1 MRYYHIIFI
10 NIVVIFLSNNIY
22 AQNVKGII
30 TKNNKSVDYAEI
42 VLFNK
47 NKKINTITNELGE
60 YSLNVPNKDVYTLE
74 VYQNK
79 TKIYSKEV
87 SIFNNITENINIT
100 NSEKEIKIKE
110 VIVTGNKRLVERKID
125 RLVFNVENS
134 IASQGMDGIETLS
147 STPLLKVDENSG
159 ISIVGKS
166 GVSVM
171 IDGKLLNFTGKELIN
186 YLQSLRSD
194 NIAKVEVIT
203 TPPAKYEAQGNSGLI
218 NIVLKKNKN
227 LGFNFLVSTGL
238 SQASRLSTSNNFT
251 INYSTNKLKT
261 SLKLRQFDY
270 MKNATENYI
279 VEGEQSLVS
288 VDKRLDFGN
297 GWGTNFNIDYELNK
311 KSNIGLIYN
320 YGSSRSN
327 MDINNTSI
335 YKNKNIIDRDLV
347 TYTENRALG
356 KEHTLNAYYDLK
368 IDSSKTVSVIA
379 NYFSNVPKT
388 NVNFITE
395 NKINSTQD
403 IVLNTS
409 NVNYEIASGQIDFNL
424 PFKWVTLETGTK
436 LTSLSNNST
445 VRYYNQEILDPS
457 RSNEFNYKEKNYA
470 LYLSLSKKINSKW
483 SVMAGLR
490 YEYSWIDGY
499 SVTLNSE
506 TKYNYGK
513 FFPSLY
519 LVYQPMI
526 IILFLLIFPEG

>member
-203 TPPAKYEAQGNSGLI
+203 TP
-218 NIVLKKNKN
+218 
-227 LGFNFLVSTGL
+227 
-238 SQASRLSTSNNFT
+238 R
-251 INYSTNKLKT
+251 
-261 SLKLRQFDY
+261 
-270 MKNATENYI
+270 
-279 VEGEQSLVS
+279 
-288 VDKRLDFGN
+288 
-297 GWGTNFNIDYELNK
+297 
-311 KSNIGLIYN
+311 
-320 YGSSRSN
+320 
-327 MDINNTSI
+327 
-335 YKNKNIIDRDLV
+335 
-347 TYTENRALG
+347 
-356 KEHTLNAYYDLK
+356 K
-368 IDSSKTVSVIA
+368 I
-379 NYFSNVPKT
+379 
-388 NVNFITE
+388 
-395 NKINSTQD
+395 
-403 IVLNTS
+403 
-409 NVNYEIASGQIDFNL
+409 
-424 PFKWVTLETGTK
+424 
-436 LTSLSNNST
+436 
-445 VRYYNQEILDPS
+445 
-457 RSNEFNYKEKNYA
+457 
-470 LYLSLSKKINSKW
+470 
-483 SVMAGLR
+483 
-490 YEYSWIDGY
+490 
-499 SVTLNSE
+499 
-506 TKYNYGK
+506 
-513 FFPSLY
+513 
-519 LVYQPMI
+519 
-526 IILFLLIFPEG
+526 